1 MLIPTNKMITDIA
14 QKFGVDSKE
23 AIKMRLLV
31 VSYKSNKSHNYND
44 CLEFYKKSMKRG
56 VDK

>member
-14 QKFGVDSKE
+14 QKFGVDSRE

-31 VSYKSNKSHNYND
+31 VSYKSNKSHDYND
-44 CLEFYKKSMKRG
+44 CLEFYKKSMKKG
-56 VDK
+56 G